1 MAPKWLGIPLA
12 TAIGLLTLCL
22 GLASCGDS
30 TNAPDPNQE
39 EPTAAAV
46 PILISPAQGENTGSD
61 RYPFFRWRPVAEAYS
76 YEIQA
81 DDSPD
86 FSSVNYSWA
95 NLGGTSFRPAAAMAA
110 SGSAPVGTRY
120 YLRIRMVDADGLPGE
135 WSGTAGAELRYVNVG
150 RRDKDLNGDGYSDLL
165 AAANGDNFRGSAFI
179 YYGGSSFNTTS
190 DLTLSEGGSTSYN
203 DYCDRASL
211 DGDLNGDGYADALV
225 GATGLQSAYVY
236 FGGPSMDAVADVTL
250 TGGYNFGD
258 SVAIVRDLN
267 GDGCDEAAVSQSGTV
282 RVYFGGA
289 SMDSTEDLTLNCSE
303 DDGNGREVA
312 SAGDFNGD
320 GYPDAIV
327 GAFGPGVSDC
337 KAYLYYGG
345 PSLDGKADHAFKGK
359 GDGWLYGENVASG
372 DLNGDGYSD
381 AIVSATTYGGS
392 RGRVLVY
399 YGGIQ
404 PSTEADIAI
413 AGEYAD
419 DSFGSSACSGG
430 DLNGD
435 GCDDLIVGTKYYTG
449 GSDTGKAWIYFGGA
463 AMDSAADLSLT
474 GSSSLMEMGYDVAL
488 GGDVN
493 GDGYADAIVGER
505 GYNGNKGSV
514 LILLGGA
521 GMNATTD
528 YGMTAAASFTYFGKC
543 VE

>member
-12 TAIGLLTLCL
+12 TAIALLTLCL
-22 GLASCGDS
+22 GFGSCGDS
-30 TNAPDPNQE
+30 TNTPDPNQE
-39 EPTAAAV
+39 EPAAAAL
-46 PILISPAQGENTGSD
+46 PILISPAQGENTGAD
-61 RYPFFRWRPVAEAYS
+61 RTPLFRWRPVAEAYS

-86 FSSVNYSWA
+86 FSSVNYAWA
-95 NLGGTSFRPAAAMAA
+95 DLGGTRFRPSVAMAA

-120 YLRIRMVDADGLPGE
+120 YLRIRMIDGDGLPGE
-135 WSGTAGAELRYVNVG
+135 WNGTAGAELRYVNVG
-150 RRDKDLNGDGYSDLL
+150 RRDKDLNGDGYSDLF
-165 AAANGDNFRGSAFI
+165 AAANGDSFRGSAFI
-179 YYGGSSFNTTS
+179 YYGGASFNTTA
-190 DLTLSEGGSTSYN
+190 DLTLSEGSASIYN
-203 DYCDRASL
+203 YFGDRASL
-211 DGDLNGDGYADALV
+211 DGDLNGDGYADVLV

-236 FGGPSMDAVADVTL
+236 FGGPSMDAVADLTL

-258 SVAIVRDLN
+258 SVAIVGDLN
-267 GDGCDEAAVSQSGTV
+267 GDGFDEAAVSQRGTV

-303 DDGNGREVA
+303 DDGNGRDAA
-312 SAGDFNGD
+312 SAGDANGD
-320 GYPDAIV
+320 GYPDVIV
-327 GAFGPGVSDC
+327 GATGPYDGNGR
-337 KAYLYYGG
+337 AYLYYGG
-345 PSLDGKADHAFKGK
+345 PSLDGKADLAINCK
-359 GDGWLYGENVASG
+359 GDGWLYGGNVASG

-381 AIVSATTYGGS
+381 AIISATSYDGS

-404 PSTEADIAI
+404 PSTEADISI
-413 AGEYAD
+413 AGEYAE
-419 DSFGSSACSGG
+419 DSFGSSISSGG

-435 GCDDLIVGTKYYTG
+435 GCDDLIVGTNYYTG

-463 AMDSAADLSLT
+463 AMDSSADLSLT
-474 GSSSLMEMGYDVAL
+474 GASSLIEMGYDVAL

-493 GDGYADAIVGER
+493 GDGYADAIIGER

-528 YGMTAAASFTYFGKC
+528 YSMTAASSLTYFGKC